1 MAGRADSRHPVA
13 FSIYLSLVGGASATP
28 TLENGVLHVNYQQ
41 VQVMSAI
48 LMVGLSPL
56 TKASATAGESQA
68 SMQSAQGQLPSGT
81 YWYNQAI
88 VFGNNTDTF
97 KLISYQN
104 NGHEAIKFVNST
116 NAPRGSE
123 VTFPRTIAQDLDTAN
138 VPFIDM
144 SQVKAETTALSGTL
158 SAHEDAGATYD
169 FADQN
174 KKTITYTKGEGL
186 WHVHRRR
193 HQREEGVERRERRGR
208 SASGI
213 GDSRAMLRER
223 GWRNA
228 ASVKGFASAEGP
240 GRGPFCVCFS
250 SCCQAVGVSQ

>member
-1 MAGRADSRHPVA
+1 M
-13 FSIYLSLVGGASATP
+13 GGASAAP
-28 TLENGVLHVNYQQ
+28 TLENGVLYVNYQQ
-41 VQVMSAI
+41 VQGMSAI
-48 LMVGLSPL
+48 LVVGLSPL

-68 SMQSAQGQLPSGT
+68 GTQSAQGQLPSGT
-81 YWYNQAI
+81 YRYNQGI
-88 VFGNNTDTF
+88 VFGNNTGTF
-97 KLISYQN
+97 KLYSENIN
-104 NGHEAIKFVNST
+104 KHDVIKFKNSRVT
-116 NAPRGSE
+116 GGSE

-158 SAHEDAGATYD
+158 SAHEDAGATCD

-228 ASVKGFASAEGP
+228 ASAKGFASAEGP
-240 GRGPFCVCFS
+240 GSGPFCVCFS

>member
-28 TLENGVLHVNYQQ
+28 MLENGVLHVNYQQ

-68 SMQSAQGQLPSGT
+68 DAPIPDQVWLEAGNGQKRYRYGLR
-81 YWYNQAI
+81 A
-88 VFGNNTDTF
+88 VE
-97 KLISYQN
+97 L
-104 NGHEAIKFVNST
+104 HEHPCGK
-116 NAPRGSE
+116 
-123 VTFPRTIAQDLDTAN
+123 DD
-138 VPFIDM
+138 
-144 SQVKAETTALSGTL
+144 
-158 SAHEDAGATYD
+158 
-169 FADQN
+169 
-174 KKTITYTKGEGL
+174 
-186 WHVHRRR
+186 R

-228 ASVKGFASAEGP
+228 ASAKGFASAEGP